1 MSSLTK
7 NAIKKSFLKLL
18 NEKQLHKITV
28 KDIVE
33 DCGINRNSFY
43 YHFDDIP
50 SLLEEILMEQADEF
64 VQSQSKSDTICN
76 CLLSAISFALDNK
89 KAMMHIYQSA
99 NKEMFELYLNR
110 VTQRTVS
117 EYIDAVSGDYS
128 INDED
133 KEIITMY
140 YKSLLVGF
148 VIDWLGG
155 GMKYDLSIKIRRI
168 CKIFDGSMENAFK
181 RCSGEISDNSEK

>member
-1 MSSLTK
+1 MTSFTK
-7 NAIKKSFLKLL
+7 DAIKKSFLKLL
-18 NEKQLHKITV
+18 NKKQLNKITV

-50 SLLEEILMEQADEF
+50 SLLEEIFMEQADEF
-64 VQSQSKSDTICN
+64 LQSQTEPDSIYE

-89 KAMMHIYQSA
+89 TAMMHIYNSA
-99 NKEMFELYLNR
+99 NKEMFEQYLNK
-110 VTQRTVS
+110 VSQRTVY
-117 EYIDAVSGDYS
+117 EYIEAVSGDYNIS
-128 INDED
+128 GED
-133 KEIITMY
+133 KEVITMY

-168 CKIFDGSMENAFK
+168 CEIFDGSMERAFK
-181 RCSGEISDNSEK
+181 KAAEKI